1 MFQNI
6 TMSSQ
11 TRAFTLAS
19 FPSKYCD
26 SMTLEVAKAS
36 EEIRTGTQ
44 LKCGVCLHLLMEQV
58 AGASW
63 SPAALISVKIGFCR
77 LAQLSLCRCVS
88 VSCFVTAGTCC
99 CCCCILL
106 ISRLSPLVCHREA
119 CLETF
124 EDQLPHA
131 AMRAHCSTTAPAVSY
146 TCGGFLSTD
155 IYYNLHNTCIVCL

>member
-11 TRAFTLAS
+11 TLAFTLAS

-26 SMTLEVAKAS
+26 NMTLEVAKAS

-77 LAQLSLCRCVS
+77 LAQLSLCRCV
-88 VSCFVTAGTCC
+88 
-99 CCCCILL
+99 
-106 ISRLSPLVCHREA
+106 
-119 CLETF
+119 
-124 EDQLPHA
+124 
-131 AMRAHCSTTAPAVSY
+131 AVSR
-146 TCGGFLSTD
+146 CRVL
-155 IYYNLHNTCIVCL
+155 

>member
-11 TRAFTLAS
+11 TLAFTLAS

-26 SMTLEVAKAS
+26 NMTLEVAKAS

-77 LAQLSLCRCVS
+77 LAQLSLCRCV
-88 VSCFVTAGTCC
+88 VFCDRGH
-99 CCCCILL
+99 LL
-106 ISRLSPLVCHREA
+106 LLLLYSTDLQIVAARLS
-119 CLETF
+119 
-124 EDQLPHA
+124 
-131 AMRAHCSTTAPAVSY
+131 S
-146 TCGGFLSTD
+146 
-155 IYYNLHNTCIVCL
+155 

>member
-26 SMTLEVAKAS
+26 NMTLEVAKAS

-77 LAQLSLCRCVS
+77 LAQLSALAVSLCLGVVFCDR
-88 VSCFVTAGTCC
+88 
-99 CCCCILL
+99 
-106 ISRLSPLVCHREA
+106 R
-119 CLETF
+119 
-124 EDQLPHA
+124 
-131 AMRAHCSTTAPAVSY
+131 APAAAAAAAVFY
-146 TCGGFLSTD
+146 
-155 IYYNLHNTCIVCL
+155 